1 MTPIGI
7 ADYALEKFLP
17 ADFVIDL
24 PGIEAI
30 ESDQTRRLQML
41 LEKQKL
47 IGVGK
52 D

>member
-17 ADFVIDL
+17 VDFVSDL
-24 PGIEAI
+24 PCIEAI

-41 LEKQKL
+41 LEKQIL
-47 IGVGK
+47 IGERK
-52 D
+52 A